1 MGEELQSY
9 LDKLL
14 LRIDGLK
21 AITITDQDGV
31 ILIKS
36 VSNDVPPRMLE
47 PAISTTFAAVSEQ
60 ASKLGLKKNKSIVS
74 LYELYQ
80 IVQFNHSPLI
90 TTLIADSNSNT
101 GVLLDLENE
110 LKDITDTITVA
121 LSERHGISINVSG

>member
-1 MGEELQSY
+1 MQ
-9 LDKLL
+9 
-14 LRIDGLK
+14 
-21 AITITDQDGV
+21 
-31 ILIKS
+31 
-36 VSNDVPPRMLE
+36 
-47 PAISTTFAAVSEQ
+47 ISKNNYK
-60 ASKLGLKKNKSIVS
+60 ASKLGLKRNKSIVS

-90 TTLIADSNSNT
+90 TTLIADSNANT

>member
-60 ASKLGLKKNKSIVS
+60 VYFLYKLIIVADHNEIVLK
-74 LYELYQ
+74 
-80 IVQFNHSPLI
+80 
-90 TTLIADSNSNT
+90 
-101 GVLLDLENE
+101 
-110 LKDITDTITVA
+110 
-121 LSERHGISINVSG
+121 